1 MWGLVVNR
9 SRDFA
14 RQGLGYIPDSQPELQ
29 NMLCRWIMA
38 YSRSLMCHLRPG
50 ENLEAELKD
59 ILPEHEIKALLAS
72 AHRPNYVCQVI
83 TAVLKEAQLPGSNP
97 NIRDSGAVVPA
108 GAAYRMDEQ
117 LTVFAVSAG
126 CALRPLAS
134 HHACVACLPCR
145 PALPCQSAVLDS
157 SQPPDP
163 TQRCTTAPGCH
174 RRLRAH
180 PAHPHPPLLHPVSL
194 PASLEVSSW
203 GRLCLLPPLE
213 QQCPKLICPSFPPSL
228 PARSHTSR
236 FMMIWLTLLPFTLW
250 DSCRWGM
257 FPIAFI
263 VAFLLLGEHCC
274 WQHVHA
280 LLPLWQ
286 PWLCTSGP
294 IRPHPCTSP

>member
-59 ILPEHEIKALLAS
+59 ILPQHEIKALLAS

-117 LTVFAVSAG
+117 LTVFAVSAC
-126 CALRPLAS
+126 CA
-134 HHACVACLPCR
+134 
-145 PALPCQSAVLDS
+145 
-157 SQPPDP
+157 
-163 TQRCTTAPGCH
+163 
-174 RRLRAH
+174 
-180 PAHPHPPLLHPVSL
+180 L
-194 PASLEVSSW
+194 PASQPASLPSFFPTSA
-203 GRLCLLPPLE
+203 LTPPATATCLLQDVTGGCERILRTPIPL
-213 QQCPKLICPSFPPSL
+213 SYT
-228 PARSHTSR
+228 R
-236 FMMIWLTLLPFTLW
+236 
-250 DSCRWGM
+250 
-257 FPIAFI
+257 
-263 VAFLLLGEHCC
+263 
-274 WQHVHA
+274 
-280 LLPLWQ
+280 
-286 PWLCTSGP
+286 
-294 IRPHPCTSP
+294 

>member
-59 ILPEHEIKALLAS
+59 ILPQHEIKALLAS

-117 LTVFAVSAG
+117 LTVFAVSAC
-126 CALRPLAS
+126 CALP
-134 HHACVACLPCR
+134 ACQ
-145 PALPCQSAVLDS
+145 PA
-157 SQPPDP
+157 SQPAVFFSNQRPDP
-163 TQRCTTAPGCH
+163 TRHRHLSAAGCH
-174 RRLRAH
+174 RWLRAH
-180 PAHPHPPLLHPVSL
+180 PAHPHPPVLHPVSL
-194 PASLEVSSW
+194 A
-203 GRLCLLPPLE
+203 C
-213 QQCPKLICPSFPPSL
+213 
-228 PARSHTSR
+228 
-236 FMMIWLTLLPFTLW
+236 
-250 DSCRWGM
+250 
-257 FPIAFI
+257 
-263 VAFLLLGEHCC
+263 
-274 WQHVHA
+274 
-280 LLPLWQ
+280 
-286 PWLCTSGP
+286 
-294 IRPHPCTSP
+294 